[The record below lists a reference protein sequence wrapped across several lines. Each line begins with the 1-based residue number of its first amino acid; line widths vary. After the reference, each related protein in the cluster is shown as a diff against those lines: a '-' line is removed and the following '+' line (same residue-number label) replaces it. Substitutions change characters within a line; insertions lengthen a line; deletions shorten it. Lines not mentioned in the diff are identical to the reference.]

1 VMITSAATVARAEAL
16 TIDVKPSTH
25 PKCERCW
32 HYRPEVGKNPA
43 HPTLCARCCSHLDGS
58 GEPRTYA

>member
-1 VMITSAATVARAEAL
+1 V

-43 HPTLCARCCSHLDGS
+43 HPTLCARCVSNLDGP